1 MHHATRS
8 RHLIDYLHA
17 SGDSI
22 SYDTVERIT
31 TTIAEKELT
40 RFSANGNIFV
50 PETLVPERF
59 VQFAAD
65 NLDILEETLDGKG
78 TFHVT
83 QMAAFQ
89 RGPPNKERVDTVTM
103 SRNRSLKNIPPEYH
117 ELATS
122 ESPIQQVCFLP
133 P

>member
-1 MHHATRS
+1 MKKRTKGETDTKKILQECQNIVYLASNGRKQTPKQIGTGLFVHHATRS

-50 PETLVPERF
+50 PETLVPESF

-65 NLDILEETLDGKG
+65 N
-78 TFHVT
+78 
-83 QMAAFQ
+83 
-89 RGPPNKERVDTVTM
+89 
-103 SRNRSLKNIPPEYH
+103 
-117 ELATS
+117 
-122 ESPIQQVCFLP
+122 
-133 P
+133 